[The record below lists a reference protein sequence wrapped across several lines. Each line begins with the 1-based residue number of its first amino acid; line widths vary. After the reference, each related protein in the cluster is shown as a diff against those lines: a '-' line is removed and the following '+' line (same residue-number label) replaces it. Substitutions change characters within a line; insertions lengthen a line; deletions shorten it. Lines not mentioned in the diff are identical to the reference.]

1 MMENR
6 KKEAE
11 DWKSFYGAV
20 RGNIWR
26 IIQKVAHILHTHTRW
41 FLYDQFL
48 ILLINSAFSS
58 QIAGKANYFFP
69 LHHFY
74 IRADSSY

>member
-6 KKEAE
+6 EKEAE

-26 IIQKVAHILHTHTRW
+26 IMQKVAHILHTHTHMLVSLRPVLD
-41 FLYDQFL
+41 F
-48 ILLINSAFSS
+48 
-58 QIAGKANYFFP
+58 
-69 LHHFY
+69 
-74 IRADSSY
+74 AD